1 MSNECP
7 ACNTKLSTPQ
17 AVEINQ
23 QVVCSHCGL
32 KLEVVWL
39 YPLELSRVS
48 GPDIEADREKN
59 GEIPFENMTE
69 EELIARANELKES
82 AEKNYELYLR
92 SQAEMENMRKRWQ
105 REKEDW
111 VKFSNE
117 SLIKDI
123 LHALDSLEKAI
134 SHCAVSNEDCL
145 DALQQGV
152 ALTLK
157 GLKDALTRAGL
168 EAIEATG
175 EAFDPNYHQA
185 VSEMVDEQAEPGTVL
200 TELQKGYLLNQRLL
214 RPAMVVVNKK

>member
-1 MSNECP
+1 MIKTGAEEKDRDATP
-7 ACNTKLSTPQ
+7 AENRSKSL
-17 AVEINQ
+17 VDE
-23 QVVCSHCGL
+23 
-32 KLEVVWL
+32 
-39 YPLELSRVS
+39 
-48 GPDIEADREKN
+48 PDTGKEKADTEKQ
-59 GEIPFENMTE
+59 GEKPFEDMTE
-69 EELIARANELKES
+69 SELIARANELKES

-117 SLIKDI
+117 SLIKEI
-123 LHALDSLEKAI
+123 LPALDALEKAI

-168 EAIEATG
+168 EAIGAKG
-175 EAFDPNYHQA
+175 EPFDPNYHQA
-185 VSEMVDEQAEPGTVL
+185 VSEMVDEQAEPGEVL